1 MLLQFL
7 DYIGV
12 AVFALTGAI
21 MASRK
26 GLDILAFLFL
36 ATITGIGGGTLRD
49 VLLDVP
55 VFWTL
60 NDRYLLV
67 CLAMSALMWVAGPQ
81 VEKLGKPLR
90 WADAIGMAA
99 YCVMGAAKA
108 LAVTDSALVAILM
121 GTMTATFGGILRDIV
136 VGEKS
141 ALLKPEI
148 YVSAALAGS
157 ALYVGLRMAEMDSWV
172 AAGLAAAF
180 ALILRG
186 GAIVAGWTL
195 PVYKSGASRDRP

>member
-21 MASRK
+21 VASRK
-26 GLDILAFLFL
+26 GLDGLAFLFF
-36 ATITGIGGGTLRD
+36 ATMTGIGGGTLRD
-49 VLLDVP
+49 LLLGVP

-60 NDRYLLV
+60 DDGYLMV
-67 CLAMSALMWVAGPQ
+67 CAGMSALMWFAGPL
-81 VEKLGKPLR
+81 VERLGKPLR

-108 LAVTDSALVAILM
+108 FAVTQSAMVAILM
-121 GTMTATFGGILRDIV
+121 GTMTATFGGVLRDIV
-136 VGEKS
+136 AGEKNS
-141 ALLKPEI
+141 FLKPEI

-172 AAGLAAAF
+172 AAGLAASF

-186 GAIVAGWTL
+186 GAIVADWSL
-195 PVYKSGASRDRP
+195 PGYKSTVDK